1 MPNLL
6 AHSSSPFAYGLVLLL
21 LSIIPL
27 VLLSLTSF
35 IKFSVVFSIL
45 RSALGAGQLPSA
57 AITSLVALILTAYV
71 MLPVFSEISLNLQNQ
86 KNIKTDLNSIF
97 SILNESSLPL
107 QTFLEKHAGQKER
120 DFFKGLLPENQSKN
134 LKMEN
139 LVTIAS
145 AFVVSELKESF
156 AVGFA
161 IYIPFL
167 IIDLVVANILVGMGM
182 MMVSP
187 ITISV
192 PAKIALFVLCD
203 GWYLL
208 CKGLVMSYVE
218 V

>member
-6 AHSSSPFAYGLVLLL
+6 AHSSSPLTYGLILLL
-21 LSIIPL
+21 LSVIPL
-27 VLLSLTSF
+27 ILLSLTSF

-45 RSALGAGQLPSA
+45 RSALGGGQLPSA
-57 AITSLVALILTAYV
+57 AITSLVALILSSYV
-71 MLPVFSEISLNLQNQ
+71 MLPVFSEISVNLQNS
-86 KNIKTDLNSIF
+86 KNRKTDLNSVF
-97 SILNESSLPL
+97 LLLKDSSSPL
-107 QTFLEKHAGQKER
+107 QRFLEKHTGQKER
-120 DFFKGLLPENQSKN
+120 DFFKSLLPENQN
-134 LKMEN
+134 EN
-139 LVTIAS
+139 LATIAS

-156 AVGFA
+156 VVGFA
-161 IYIPFL
+161 IYLPFL

-208 CKGLVMSYVE
+208 CKGLVLSYLE
-218 V
+218 R